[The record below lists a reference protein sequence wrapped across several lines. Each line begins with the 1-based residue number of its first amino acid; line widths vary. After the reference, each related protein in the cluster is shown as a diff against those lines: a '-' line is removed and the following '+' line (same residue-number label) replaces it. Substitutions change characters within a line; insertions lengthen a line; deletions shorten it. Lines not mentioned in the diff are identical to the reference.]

1 MMVCVLYTLIINME
15 QNQVNQLI
23 MQYSSKLAP
32 EYIPT
37 IRERL
42 AGIDY
47 AAALAA
53 FGDMKDPTISI
64 ILSILL
70 GEMGIDRFYIGDIG
84 LGVGKLLTGGG
95 CGIWWIIDLF
105 MIMDATR
112 KKNSEKVL
120 QSLAFIR

>member
-1 MMVCVLYTLIINME
+1 ME

-47 AAALAA
+47 SAALAA

-95 CGIWWIIDLF
+95 CGIWWLVDLF

>member
-1 MMVCVLYTLIINME
+1 ME

-23 MQYSSKLAP
+23 MQYSSKIAP

-42 AGIDY
+42 EGMDY
-47 AAALAA
+47 GAAMAA
-53 FGDMKDPTISI
+53 FSDVKDPTISI
-64 ILSILL
+64 ILSIIV
-70 GEMGIDRFYIGDIG
+70 GELGIDRFYIGDIG

-95 CGIWWIIDLF
+95 CGIWWLIDLF

-112 KKNSEKVL
+112 KKNGEKIL
-120 QSLAFIR
+120 QALSFVR

>member
-1 MMVCVLYTLIINME
+1 ME